1 MLWRPGWV
9 AIACSEAGRPAGCCE
24 LLEMPDAAHIPS
36 PDAVAA
42 LRRHPGFSHAI
53 RSSAASAVALY
64 QSSRPL
70 NALLNDRAR
79 ALFGHVALYLH
90 HQGIEPGEPGL
101 TVGAMKEH
109 CVQLDL
115 CSRGR
120 CEAMLAL
127 MRATGLLAP
136 APDPDRRKRL
146 LVPTEKLISLH
157 RVRWDAH
164 FAAMRSVLPRA
175 TAYSAAIMDPDFV
188 RAFVIA
194 LGRRF
199 VAGLRVLDSAPELGS
214 LAERNAGIVIL
225 FSLALSGDKNGPFP
239 PREPVPLSINAL
251 AKRFSVS
258 RKHVLTLLRDAERQ
272 GLLQRCGPGDSEIVL
287 LPHGRDALEAMLATM
302 FLYLAECG
310 DEAMR
315 SCARGAS
322 PPMSTTVRA
331 G

>member
-1 MLWRPGWV
+1 
-9 AIACSEAGRPAGCCE
+9 

-36 PDAVAA
+36 PDAIAA
-42 LRRHPGFSHAI
+42 LRRQPGFSRAI

-90 HQGIEPGEPGL
+90 HHGVEAGEPGL
-101 TVGAMKEH
+101 TVGAMKAL

-146 LVPTEKLISLH
+146 LVPTEKLVALH
-157 RVRWDAH
+157 LVRWDAH
-164 FAAMRSVLPRA
+164 FAAMRGVLPEA
-175 TAYSAAIMDPDFV
+175 ADYSDALADPDFV
-188 RAFVIA
+188 RAFVVA

-225 FSLALSGDKNGPFP
+225 FSLALGGDDNGPFP

-258 RKHVLTLLRDAERQ
+258 RKHVLTLLRDAEGQ
-272 GLLQRCGPGDSEIVL
+272 GLLLRCGPADSEIVL
-287 LPHGRDALEAMLATM
+287 LSPGRDAIEAMLATM
-302 FLYLAECG
+302 FLYLAQCG

-315 SCARGAS
+315 DCARRAS
-322 PPMSTTVRA
+322 SLMTARA
-331 G
+331 S